1 MCATHCSWMYRTETE
16 ADAAS
21 PVESARSSD
30 PRFYRAGQ
38 TGSSSWLVAVRHFRH
53 AVAGRPGPMST
64 RGALAT
70 MPFPSSALRNWALCA
85 RMTAAPRTADGR
97 CPQASP
103 PYVDRAPWSSI
114 AWGRGLRQRPT
125 SPEPHAGRVFTVASV
140 PGTARPA
147 WRGRREVYEATQDH
161 PLRR

>member
-114 AWGRGLRQRPT
+114 AWGRSAATANLSGAARWSCIHGRERPRNC
-125 SPEPHAGRVFTVASV
+125 SPRLAGQKGS
-140 PGTARPA
+140 
-147 WRGRREVYEATQDH
+147 
-161 PLRR
+161 L